1 MIIIESYFLLS
12 DADLHGEVDGPEL
25 SGDDRS
31 ITSDIQDATEA
42 NLDHDSMDSDREAL
56 NLVSVSYF
64 SLFFA
69 CY

>member
-1 MIIIESYFLLS
+1 M
-12 DADLHGEVDGPEL
+12 DGPEL

-56 NLVSVSYF
+56 NLVGVFFINLKKKICNTEILLEFFPVSA
-64 SLFFA
+64 L
-69 CY
+69 